1 MLVTCFLAKSAQRRR
16 LHLALDDRFPS
27 HPAVAC
33 QPAVLQADLAFG
45 VADIVC
51 ECHGMQHYADALG
64 ANLCVPL
71 VVHLGTLHFVCLLR
85 IRDCLQFLVLGIASP
100 FLTVPLA
107 IALCTRIVTQ
117 FLKSCT

>member
-45 VADIVC
+45 VADIVYEYMAC
-51 ECHGMQHYADALG
+51 NITLMLLGPTYAFRLWCIWV
-64 ANLCVPL
+64 LF
-71 VVHLGTLHFVCLLR
+71 TLFAFYESAIVCS
-85 IRDCLQFLVLGIASP
+85 F
-100 FLTVPLA
+100 
-107 IALCTRIVTQ
+107 
-117 FLKSCT
+117 